1 MINPTINHFVALLS
15 LSNAMHLL
23 HVQCNA
29 FVAITGAIRGTSQTK
44 LYDELGFKSLK
55 CRLWFRHLC
64 TFYKIQSS
72 TSSDYLF
79 KLILKITNPYNT
91 RTNVC
96 RAVWCRTKAFKN

>member
-1 MINPTINHFVALLS
+1 MINPIINHFVVILS
-15 LSNAMHLL
+15 LSNAMHLS

-29 FVAITGAIRGTSQTK
+29 FVAITGAIGLTSQAK

-55 CRLWFRHLC
+55 CRLWFRHIC

-72 TSSDYLF
+72 SSSDYLF
-79 KLILKITNPYNT
+79 KLIPKITNPYNT

-96 RAVWCRTKAFKN
+96 RAIWCRTKAFKN